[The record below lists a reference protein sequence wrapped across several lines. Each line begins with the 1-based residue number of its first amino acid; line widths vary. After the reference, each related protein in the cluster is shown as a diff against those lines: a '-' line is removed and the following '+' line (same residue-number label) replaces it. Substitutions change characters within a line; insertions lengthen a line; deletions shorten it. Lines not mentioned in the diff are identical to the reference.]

1 MVKEETKQ
9 EVKENKEV
17 NKEETKT
24 PIKKVDESIESKID
38 DIPLVDKVKVEY
50 EGRLEDGTVFDS
62 SAKHGKPLEFEL
74 GKGQVIKG
82 FEAAIS
88 KLKSGEETE
97 VTLKPAEAYGELRED
112 LVKEVP
118 RTQLP
123 PGPELKVGMMLMVGL
138 PNGAQIPAK
147 IAEVKP
153 ETVKIDLNHP
163 LAGKTLIFKLKLL

>member
-1 MVKEETKQ
+1 MDKEQTKQ
-9 EVKENKEV
+9 EVKVNKES

-38 DIPLVDKVKVEY
+38 DVSLANKVKVEY

-88 KLKSGEETE
+88 NLKAGEETE
-97 VTLKPAEAYGELRED
+97 VTLKPAEAYGEIRED

-118 RTQLP
+118 RKQLP
-123 PGPELKVGMMLMVGL
+123 PGPELNVGMMLMVGL
-138 PNGAQIPAK
+138 PNGTQIPAK